1 MRRWLKPSRLPLLIA
16 WLVIG
21 SVVWYVGSHPRL
33 VAPYASGLVSRHLL
47 RIENGGL
54 RVRDFKVRAFEGMDL
69 YGVSLTLPGNSGG
82 MTLVSADTVA
92 VDFGVAQILGAVPHL
107 RRVTVRRPEVYSMAG
122 NDTSKVK
129 NPERIDLE
137 LPQLIIDHLVVSD
150 AFLEFS
156 DSGGRLSERISRL
169 DWNGSL
175 QTGEMVRAVM
185 RGVSVDW
192 ETHASRLEGMRGEV
206 IVDPLGISVKSV
218 TGKFNDNFVRVGG
231 YRNWDESLRLQVEAA
246 GVSVD
251 EVEDLID
258 MNIGFNA
265 RGDLVGSFEA
275 DNDTLWYEGV
285 FTGDVEGYQAQ
296 ELAGSAIVANEKVLL
311 SDLAGNINGAE
322 FTGRGHF
329 DVTDTENVGF
339 VLEGDV
345 SQVDLA
351 KGLILGDEDMPITD
365 GTGRLRIEHWD
376 SPLWTRVSGV
386 LYDGLIE
393 IIPFDTCYVDV
404 EAYADTVVF
413 NGIELFYQDLHVML
427 EGFSDSAEVFQ
438 GDVSV
443 NSEDLATLP
452 PDWQWP
458 VLTGR
463 ANGQG
468 QLYGPLDALDFDG
481 NVNVY
486 DLDFD
491 PIAARDSDVALQVE
505 NVLGEPLITAV
516 IEGRDFALGGVQL
529 GDYTLRGSASATAA
543 RVDTFQAALGDTSV
557 AVRFGAAFTDTIK
570 SIVVEE
576 LDITLEGTH
585 WSLANEVPISVGDG
599 HFSIADLRLSSNQG
613 AVSAAGVFDRGV
625 QVAGGVQFEHFDLGL
640 MNPFVESEEPLAG
653 MLTADI
659 VAGGDPFEPTV
670 TINGNVVDA
679 PFAMA
684 RVDSLEFEASYQAG
698 TVDFQ
703 TLRLLSEFGRLRGSG
718 SVSNP
723 GAAVEQFWTGAD
735 LDMELRFVN
744 ADWAFLDQFAMPALE
759 RLSGRF
765 DGQVRIAGSTDDP
778 VLRGDVHSA
787 PFHVHWLH
795 LDELAANVWADSRG
809 LVLGNLRG
817 HKDDLQMSGRIE
829 IPLELDFLS
838 EPVAPLDGPFY
849 MQLEVPPGSN
859 MAALSRATNA
869 FVTGTSSGTG
879 EASVVIA
886 GPLDHPF
893 YQGHVNLENVGFVLR
908 DLEEVYRE
916 ASCNGRFSGDTLTL
930 TNIKAREGL
939 RGSLE
944 GQGTLTFKGLMI
956 ETFDLRLNLDRFLL
970 ASIPD
975 LRVIATSDNARMTGV
990 IVGPDSVLVPKFH
1003 GDFEVIKA
1011 RFKGDFK
1018 EKEGAV
1024 DPMAG
1029 TVAPDWLADLS
1040 LHAEPRVAHIINRE
1054 MELALGGYLNLV
1066 RTEGGLNMRGSL
1078 DVNKGELIVFN
1089 NKFEVQRGR
1098 LDFSQE
1104 VGFDPR
1110 INLDAE
1116 TEYRLRFAGSS
1127 NSVIEHIGV
1136 HVTGLMSTPEVQF
1149 SSERGYSTEA
1159 IQRMLLGL
1167 EPQATP
1173 EGDSRRLANSSIS
1186 AGFNLLEREIARE
1199 VDIVDTIEIDQI
1211 QRQRATG
1218 DPGLDPL
1225 IGVGKYIGPDLYLK
1239 YAQGIRG
1246 MDDLDLIVEYQINRH
1261 LLLQSEIRRR
1271 LDENQGESTYNLDL
1285 KYRFE
1290 Y

>member
-1 MRRWLKPSRLPLLIA
+1 MRRWIKPSRLPLLIA
-16 WLVIG
+16 WLVIAG
-21 SVVWYVGSHPRL
+21 VVGYLGSHPRL

-92 VDFGVAQILGAVPHL
+92 VDFGLAQVLGAVPHL
-107 RRVTVRRPEVYSMAG
+107 RKVTVRRPEVYSMAG
-122 NDTSKVK
+122 TDTTKSAD
-129 NPERIDLE
+129 PDRIELD
-137 LPQLIIDHLVVSD
+137 LPQLIIDQLVVTD

-169 DWNGSL
+169 DWSGSL
-175 QTGEMVRAVM
+175 QTGDLVRAVM

-192 ETHASRLEGMRGEV
+192 ETHGSRLEEMRGEV
-206 IVDPLGISVKSV
+206 IIDPLGISVKSV
-218 TGKFNDNFVRVGG
+218 TGKFNDNFVRIGG
-231 YRNWDESLRLQVEAA
+231 YRNWDKSLRLQVEAS
-246 GVSVD
+246 GVSVG

-258 MNIGFNA
+258 MNIGFRA

-275 DNDTLWYEGV
+275 ANDSLWYEGIFSGV
-285 FTGDVEGYQAQ
+285 VEDYDVKDLSATALVAEEMVMLDDMTGH
-296 ELAGSAIVANEKVLL
+296 
-311 SDLAGNINGAE
+311 INGAE
-322 FTGRGHF
+322 FAGSGHF
-329 DVTDTENVGF
+329 DVRNPENVGF

-345 SQVDLA
+345 SKVDLA
-351 KGLILGDEDMPITD
+351 KGLIPGGEEMPITD

-376 SPLWTRVSGV
+376 VPLWTRVSGV

-393 IIPFDTCYVDV
+393 IVPFDTCYVDV
-404 EAYADTVVF
+404 EAYEDTVVF
-413 NGIELFYQDLHVML
+413 NSIELVYRDLHAML
-427 EGFSDSAEVFQ
+427 TGFSDSAQVFQ
-438 GDVSV
+438 GDVSL
-443 NSEDLATLP
+443 NSENLATLP
-452 PDWQWP
+452 PGWEWP
-458 VLTGR
+458 LVAGR

-468 QLYGPLDALDFDG
+468 HLLGPLDALDFVGD
-481 NVNVY
+481 VNVY
-486 DLDFD
+486 DFGLD
-491 PIAARDSDVALQVE
+491 PIQARDSDVALRVR
-505 NVLGEPLITAV
+505 NVLGDPLISAD
-516 IEGRDFALGGVQL
+516 IQGRGFALGGVKF
-529 GDYTLRGSASATAA
+529 GDYTLAGSASATEA
-543 RVDTFQAALGDTSV
+543 RVDDFQAALGDT
-557 AVRFGAAFTDTIK
+557 AVSLRFGAAFTDSVKRIL
-570 SIVVEE
+570 VEA
-576 LDITLEGTH
+576 LDINLEGTH
-585 WSLANEVPISVGDG
+585 WSLATEVPISVGEGYFAMSDM
-599 HFSIADLRLSSNQG
+599 RLSSSQG
-613 AVSAAGVFDRGV
+613 AVSGAGVFERGV
-625 QVAGGVQFEHFDLGL
+625 QVSGGMQFEHFNLGL
-640 MNPFVESEEPLAG
+640 LNPFVETQEPLAG
-653 MLTADI
+653 ILTADL
-659 VAGGDPFEPTV
+659 VAGGDPDAPTV
-670 TINGNVVDA
+670 TMVGTLVDA
-679 PFAMA
+679 PFVMA
-684 RVDSLEFEASYQAG
+684 RVDSLRVEAEYQAG
-698 TVDFQ
+698 TVEFRD
-703 TLRLLSEFGRLRGSG
+703 LDLLSEFGRMKGSG

-723 GAAVEQFWTGAD
+723 GARLEDYWPGAD
-735 LDMELRFVN
+735 LDLELSFVDAN
-744 ADWAFLDQFAMPALE
+744 WAFLDQFAMPALE
-759 RLSGRF
+759 RLSGF
-765 DGQVRIAGSTDDP
+765 FNGQVRVAGTTADP
-778 VLRGDVHSA
+778 VLRGDLRSE

-795 LDELAANVWADSRG
+795 LDELSASVWADSRG
-809 LVLGNLRG
+809 LVLGDLRG
-817 HKDDLQMSGRIE
+817 QKDDLKLSGRIE
-829 IPLELDFLS
+829 IPLVMDLMS

-859 MAALSRATNA
+859 MAALRRATNA
-869 FVTGTSSGTG
+869 FVTSSGTG

-893 YQGHVNLENVGFVLR
+893 YQGSVKLDNVGFVLR

-916 ASCNGRFSGDTLTL
+916 ASCEGHFSGDTLTL
-930 TNIKAREGL
+930 TNLKAKEGL

-975 LRVIATSDNARMTGV
+975 LRVIASSENARMTGV
-990 IVGPDSVLVPKFH
+990 MVGPDSVLVPKFH
-1003 GDFEVIKA
+1003 GDFSVLKA

-1054 MELALGGYLNLV
+1054 MELAVGGDLNLV
-1066 RTEGGLNMRGSL
+1066 RTESGLNMRGSL

-1110 INLDAE
+1110 IDLDAE

-1136 HVTGLMSTPEVQF
+1136 HVTGLMSAPEVQF

-1211 QRQRATG
+1211 QRQRETG

-1225 IGVGKYIGPDLYLK
+1225 SGVGKYIGTDLYLK

-1246 MDDLDLIVEYQINRH
+1246 MDDLDIIVEYQINRH